1 MNPRLLTAALL
12 IILLLLQW
20 PVWFGKGGWFK
31 VWERERELATV
42 ERANEERRLRNTA
55 MEADVRD
62 LKDGTGAIEERARQ
76 ELGMIK
82 KGEVFVQVLPA
93 DKALTAPGAQSTPAK
108 PSAAASIPTPA
119 ASPAAR

>member
-1 MNPRLLTAALL
+1 MNPRLVTAVLL
-12 IILLLLQW
+12 VALLLLQW

-31 VWERERELATV
+31 VWEREGELATQQ
-42 ERANEERRLRNTA
+42 RANEERRLRNAA

-82 KGEVFVQVLPA
+82 KGEVFVHVLPA
-93 DKALTAPGAQSTPAK
+93 EKSA
-108 PSAAASIPTPA
+108 PSATPLPPT
-119 ASPAAR
+119 SPQPSPSPGP